1 MHDSGRFPA
10 RTLAAHSTVAYS
22 LAHEKG
28 SRRRIQG
35 IHRVTAAHFVAAPIH
50 FTRPEKGIQRL
61 AVACPACGE
70 KVTVLVR
77 SPGAVV
83 LERVK
88 RGLYVLLTVL
98 VFYGLVALIPWE
110 RLVGRNDACVGV
122 PALFAFGILAFYNA
136 GQAIAPEAALLVD
149 LPRKLL
155 LDIFPTFAG
164 RRQHTILRQ

>member
-10 RTLAAHSTVAYS
+10 RTLAAHTTVAYS

-28 SRRRIQG
+28 SRRHNPGTQK
-35 IHRVTAAHFVAAPIH
+35 TSAAHFVAAPIH
-50 FTRPEKGIQRL
+50 FTRPESGIHRL
-61 AVACPACGE
+61 SVTCPACGE

-77 SPGAVV
+77 SRGAVA

-88 RGLYVLLTVL
+88 RGIYVALTVL
-98 VFYGLVALIPWE
+98 VFYGLVVLIPWE
-110 RLVGRNDACVGV
+110 RLVGSNDACVGV

-136 GQAIAPEAALLVD
+136 GQAMASEAALLVD
-149 LPRKLL
+149 LPRKPF

-164 RRQHTILRQ
+164 RREHSILRH